1 MLDCDK
7 QKGVSIY
14 LYDSIALDIYRI
26 LISVTAQCNEAQ
38 IDAPFQT
45 FNLEDIGPDP
55 LDPEFEL
62 LCAP

>member
-1 MLDCDK
+1 VLDCDK
-7 QKGVSIY
+7 QKGVSSTFMMQIV
-14 LYDSIALDIYRI
+14 LDIFRI

>member
-1 MLDCDK
+1 MM
-7 QKGVSIY
+7 QIV
-14 LYDSIALDIYRI
+14 LDIFRI

>member
-1 MLDCDK
+1 MSDCNK
-7 QKGVSIY
+7 QKGISIL
-14 LYDSIALDIYRI
+14 LYDSMALDMFCE
-26 LISVTAQCNEAQ
+26 LTNVLAQCHEAQ
-38 IDAPFQT
+38 LDAPFQT